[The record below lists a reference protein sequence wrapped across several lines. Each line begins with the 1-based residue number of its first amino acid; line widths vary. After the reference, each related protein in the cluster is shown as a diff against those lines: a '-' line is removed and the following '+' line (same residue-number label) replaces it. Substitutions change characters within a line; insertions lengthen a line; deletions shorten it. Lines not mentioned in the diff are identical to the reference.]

1 MAEQIASTK
10 QLEQKLGFWDLQGSA
25 IGQIIGA
32 GIMSLMPAAIN
43 QTGRSVV
50 FSFLI
55 AAVITCAGAIPYIF
69 LCSCVRLRGGMYT
82 QMGLV
87 AGKFFAG
94 VNVVTSLLGQFG
106 LAMYGLSLA
115 AYIRPLFGWPES
127 SEKWIGLAV
136 LTIFFILN
144 IMGIDAFAKI
154 QNALVVILI
163 GSLIMFGVMGITKV
177 NWGTYFDNS
186 DGYFMMNGALAM
198 CQAAGLLTFA
208 TGGATIIVNFSAEAK
223 NPVRDIPLVIV
234 TSTLFVACMY
244 AILAF
249 VAAGVLPVPEIG
261 NSLVNV
267 ANHILPTPLYYVFII
282 GGAGCALASTLNN
295 QLATSTK
302 PIMAMCD
309 DGWLPQSFA
318 SLNKKKVPVK
328 ILTFFYII
336 GAIFTVSGLS
346 VSTLGNMSLV
356 LGGITSFILAIRVA
370 AIPKL
375 LPEQWARSKFK
386 VSQGVLTIFTII
398 ACAGSLF
405 STYMNASSL
414 FSNMPLLMI
423 NIGFIVAAFA
433 FAAIRGKS
441 PNVNMSI
448 SYDDA

>member
-1 MAEQIASTK
+1 MAEQVSSTK

-43 QTGRSVV
+43 TTGRSVV

-55 AAVITCAGAIPYIF
+55 AAVITCCGAIPYIF
-69 LCSCVRLRGGMYT
+69 LCSCVRLRGGTYT
-82 QMGLV
+82 QMGLM
-87 AGKFFAG
+87 AGKTFAG
-94 VNVVTSLLGQFG
+94 MSTITAMMQFS

-115 AYIRPLFGWPES
+115 AYVRPLFGWPES

-136 LTIFFILN
+136 LTIFYVLN
-144 IMGIDAFAKI
+144 LMGIDAFAKI

-177 NWGTYFDNS
+177 QWGTYFSNE
-186 DGYFMMNGALAM
+186 DGYFMMSGALGM

-208 TGGATIIVNFSAEAK
+208 TGGATVVVNFSAEAK
-223 NPVRDIPLVIV
+223 NPVRDIPLVII

-244 AILAF
+244 AVLAF
-249 VAAGVLPVPEIG
+249 VAAGVLPVPEVG

-302 PIMAMCD
+302 PVMAVCD
-309 DGWLPQSFA
+309 DGWLPRSYA
-318 SLNKKKVPVK
+318 ALNKKKVPYK
-328 ILTFFYII
+328 ILTTFYVI
-336 GAIFTVSGLS
+336 GAVLCLSGLS
-346 VSTLGNMSLV
+346 VSVLGNLSLV
-356 LGGITSFILAIRVA
+356 VGGVTGAIIAIRTA

-386 VSQGVLTIFTII
+386 VSQGVLNIFAFI
-398 ACAGSLF
+398 ALCGSLF

-414 FSNMPLLMI
+414 FSDMPLLI
-423 NIGFIVAAFA
+423 ANIVFIIAGLAFGY
-433 FAAIRGKS
+433 FRGKS
-441 PNVNMSI
+441 PNVEMTV

>member
-55 AAVITCAGAIPYIF
+55 AAVITCCGAIPVIF
-69 LCSCVRLRGGMYT
+69 LCSCVRLRGGTYT
-82 QMGLV
+82 QMGLM
-87 AGKFFAG
+87 AGKTFAG
-94 VNVVTSLLGQFG
+94 MATITSMMQFS

-136 LTIFFILN
+136 LTIFFVLN
-144 IMGIDAFAKI
+144 LMGIDAFAKI

-177 NWGTYFDNS
+177 QWGTYFSNE
-186 DGYFMMNGALAM
+186 DGYFMMEGAMGM

-208 TGGATIIVNFSAEAK
+208 TGGATVVVNFSAEAK
-223 NPVRDIPLVIV
+223 NPVRDIPLVVV
-234 TSTLFVACMY
+234 TSTLFVAVLY

-249 VAAGVLPVPEIG
+249 VAAGVLPVPEVG

-267 ANHILPTPLYYVFII
+267 ANHILPKPLYYVFII

-302 PIMAMCD
+302 PVMAVCD
-309 DGWLPQSFA
+309 DGWLPRSYA
-318 SLNKKKVPVK
+318 ALNKNKVPYK
-328 ILTFFYII
+328 ILTTFYII
-336 GAIFTVSGLS
+336 GAICCVSGLS
-346 VSTLGNMSLV
+346 VSKLGNLSLV
-356 LGGITSFILAIRVA
+356 VGGVTGAIIAVRTA
-370 AIPKL
+370 AIPKI
-375 LPEQWARSKFK
+375 LPEQWARSQFK
-386 VSQGVLTIFTII
+386 VSQGVLNLMAFI
-398 ACAGSLF
+398 ALCGSLF

-414 FSNMPLLMI
+414 FSDMPLLIM
-423 NIGFIVAAFA
+423 NIAFIVGGLAFGY
-433 FAAIRGKS
+433 FRGKS
-441 PNVNMSI
+441 PNVEMTV

>member
-1 MAEQIASTK
+1 MAEASTK

-55 AAVITCAGAIPYIF
+55 AAVITCCGAIPVIF
-69 LCSCVRLRGGMYT
+69 LCSCVRLRGGTYT
-82 QMGLV
+82 QMGLM
-87 AGKFFAG
+87 AGKTFAG
-94 VNVVTSLLGQFG
+94 MATITSMMQFS

-136 LTIFFILN
+136 LTIFFVLN
-144 IMGIDAFAKI
+144 LMGIDAFAKI

-177 NWGTYFDNS
+177 QWGTYFSNE
-186 DGYFMMNGALAM
+186 DGYFMMEGAMGM

-208 TGGATIIVNFSAEAK
+208 TGGATVVVNFSAEAK
-223 NPVRDIPLVIV
+223 NPVRDIPLVVI
-234 TSTLFVACMY
+234 TSTLFVAVLY

-249 VAAGVLPVPEIG
+249 VAAGVLPVPEVG

-267 ANHILPTPLYYVFII
+267 ANHILPKPLYYVFII

-302 PIMAMCD
+302 PVMAVCD
-309 DGWLPQSFA
+309 DGWLPRSYA
-318 SLNKKKVPVK
+318 ALNKNKVPYK
-328 ILTFFYII
+328 ILTTFYII
-336 GAIFTVSGLS
+336 GAICCVSGLS
-346 VSTLGNMSLV
+346 VSKLGNLSLV
-356 LGGITSFILAIRVA
+356 VGGVTGAIIAVRTA
-370 AIPKL
+370 AIPKI
-375 LPEQWARSKFK
+375 LPEQWARSQFK
-386 VSQGVLTIFTII
+386 VSQGLLNLMAFI
-398 ACAGSLF
+398 ALCGSLF

-414 FSNMPLLMI
+414 FSDMPLLIM
-423 NIGFIVAAFA
+423 NIAFIVGGLAFGY
-433 FAAIRGKS
+433 FRGKS
-441 PNVNMSI
+441 PNVEVTV

>member
-32 GIMSLMPAAIN
+32 GIMSLMPAAIA

-55 AAVITCAGAIPYIF
+55 AAVITCCQAIPIIF
-69 LCSCVRLRGGMYT
+69 LCSCVRLRGGTYT
-82 QMGLV
+82 QMGLM
-87 AGKFFAG
+87 AGKTFAG
-94 VNVVTSLLGQFG
+94 MATITSMMQFS

-115 AYIRPLFGWPES
+115 AYVRPLFGWPES

-136 LTIFFILN
+136 LTIFFVLN
-144 IMGIDAFAKI
+144 LMGIDAFAKI

-177 NWGTYFDNS
+177 HWDTYFSNE
-186 DGYFMMNGALAM
+186 DGYFMMQGVMGM

-208 TGGATIIVNFSAEAK
+208 TGGATVVVNFSAEAK
-223 NPVRDIPLVIV
+223 NPVRDIPLVVI
-234 TSTLFVACMY
+234 TSTLFVAVMY

-249 VAAGVLPVPEIG
+249 VAAGILPVPEIG
-261 NSLVNV
+261 NSLVKV
-267 ANHILPTPLYYVFII
+267 ADHILPTPLYYVFII

-302 PIMAMCD
+302 PVMAVCD
-309 DGWLPQSFA
+309 DGWLPRSYA
-318 SLNKKKVPVK
+318 ALNKNKVPYK
-328 ILTFFYII
+328 ILTTFYVI
-336 GAIFTVSGLS
+336 GAVLCLSGLS
-346 VSTLGNMSLV
+346 VSVLGNLSLIV
-356 LGGITSFILAIRVA
+356 GGVTGAIIAVRTA
-370 AIPKL
+370 FIPKI
-375 LPEQWARSKFK
+375 LPEQWAKSKFK
-386 VSQGVLTIFTII
+386 VSQPVLTLLAGI
-398 ACAGSLF
+398 ALAGSLF

-414 FSNMPLLMI
+414 FSDMPLLI
-423 NIGFIVAAFA
+423 ANIAFIVAGLAFGY
-433 FAAIRGKS
+433 FRGKS
-441 PNVNMSI
+441 PNVTMTV

>member
-55 AAVITCAGAIPYIF
+55 AAVITCCGAIPVIF
-69 LCSCVRLRGGMYT
+69 LCSCVRLRGGTYT
-82 QMGLV
+82 QMGLM
-87 AGKFFAG
+87 AGKTFAG
-94 VNVVTSLLGQFG
+94 MATITSMMQFS

-136 LTIFFILN
+136 LTIFFVLN
-144 IMGIDAFAKI
+144 LMGIDAFAKI

-177 NWGTYFDNS
+177 QWGTYFSNE
-186 DGYFMMNGALAM
+186 DGYFMMEGAMGM

-208 TGGATIIVNFSAEAK
+208 TGGATVVVNFSAEAK
-223 NPVRDIPLVIV
+223 NPVRDIPLVVV
-234 TSTLFVACMY
+234 TSTLFVAVLY

-249 VAAGVLPVPEIG
+249 VAAGVLPVPEVG

-267 ANHILPTPLYYVFII
+267 ANHILPKPLYYVFII

-302 PIMAMCD
+302 PVMAVCD
-309 DGWLPQSFA
+309 DGWLPRSYA
-318 SLNKKKVPVK
+318 ALNKNKVPYK
-328 ILTFFYII
+328 ILTTFYII
-336 GAIFTVSGLS
+336 GAICCVSGLS
-346 VSTLGNMSLV
+346 VSKLGNLSLV
-356 LGGITSFILAIRVA
+356 VGGVTGAIIAVRTA
-370 AIPKL
+370 AIPKI
-375 LPEQWARSKFK
+375 LPEQWARSQFK
-386 VSQGVLTIFTII
+386 VSQGLLNLMAFI
-398 ACAGSLF
+398 ALCGSLF

-414 FSNMPLLMI
+414 FSDMPLLIM

>member
-1 MAEQIASTK
+1 MAEASTK

-55 AAVITCAGAIPYIF
+55 AAVITCCGAIPIIF
-69 LCSCVRLRGGMYT
+69 LCSCVRLRGGTYT
-82 QMGLV
+82 QMGLM
-87 AGKFFAG
+87 AGKTFAG
-94 VNVVTSLLGQFG
+94 MATITSMMQFS

-136 LTIFFILN
+136 LTIFFVLN
-144 IMGIDAFAKI
+144 LMGIDAFAKI

-177 NWGTYFDNS
+177 QWGTYFSNE
-186 DGYFMMNGALAM
+186 DGYFMMEGAMGM

-208 TGGATIIVNFSAEAK
+208 TGGATVVVNFSAEAK
-223 NPVRDIPLVIV
+223 NPVRDIPLVVI
-234 TSTLFVACMY
+234 TSTLFVAVLY

-249 VAAGVLPVPEIG
+249 VAAGVLPVPEVG

-267 ANHILPTPLYYVFII
+267 ANHILPKPLYYVFII

-302 PIMAMCD
+302 PVMAVCD
-309 DGWLPQSFA
+309 DGWLPRSYA
-318 SLNKKKVPVK
+318 ALNKNKVPYK
-328 ILTFFYII
+328 ILTTFYII
-336 GAIFTVSGLS
+336 GAICCVSGLS
-346 VSTLGNMSLV
+346 VSKLGNLSLV
-356 LGGITSFILAIRVA
+356 VGGVTGAIIAVRTA
-370 AIPKL
+370 AIPKI
-375 LPEQWARSKFK
+375 LPEQWARSQFK
-386 VSQGVLTIFTII
+386 VSQGLLNLMAFI
-398 ACAGSLF
+398 ALCGSLF

-414 FSNMPLLMI
+414 FSDMPLLIM
-423 NIGFIVAAFA
+423 NIAFIVGGLAFGY
-433 FAAIRGKS
+433 FRGKS
-441 PNVNMSI
+441 PNVEMTV

>member
-1 MAEQIASTK
+1 MAEASTK

-55 AAVITCAGAIPYIF
+55 AAVITCCGAIPIIF
-69 LCSCVRLRGGMYT
+69 LCSCVRLRGGTYT
-82 QMGLV
+82 QMGLM
-87 AGKFFAG
+87 AGKTFAG
-94 VNVVTSLLGQFG
+94 MATITSMMQFS

-136 LTIFFILN
+136 LTIFFVLN
-144 IMGIDAFAKI
+144 LMGIDAFAKI
-154 QNALVVILI
+154 QNTLVVILI

-177 NWGTYFDNS
+177 QWGTYFSNE
-186 DGYFMMNGALAM
+186 DGYFMMEGAMGM

-208 TGGATIIVNFSAEAK
+208 TGGATVVVNFSAEAK
-223 NPVRDIPLVIV
+223 NPVRDIPLVVI
-234 TSTLFVACMY
+234 TSTLFVAVLY

-249 VAAGVLPVPEIG
+249 VAAGVLPVPEVG

-267 ANHILPTPLYYVFII
+267 ANHILPKPLYYVFII

-302 PIMAMCD
+302 PVMAVCD
-309 DGWLPQSFA
+309 DGWLPRSYA
-318 SLNKKKVPVK
+318 ALNKNKVPYK
-328 ILTFFYII
+328 ILTTFYII
-336 GAIFTVSGLS
+336 GAICCVSGLS
-346 VSTLGNMSLV
+346 VSKLGNLSLV
-356 LGGITSFILAIRVA
+356 VGGVTGAIIAVRTA
-370 AIPKL
+370 AIPKI
-375 LPEQWARSKFK
+375 LPEQWARSQFK
-386 VSQGVLTIFTII
+386 VSQGLLNLMAFI
-398 ACAGSLF
+398 ALCGSLF

-414 FSNMPLLMI
+414 FSDMPLLIM
-423 NIGFIVAAFA
+423 NIAFIVGGLAFGY
-433 FAAIRGKS
+433 FRGKS
-441 PNVNMSI
+441 PNVEMTV

>member
-1 MAEQIASTK
+1 MAEASTK

-55 AAVITCAGAIPYIF
+55 AAVITCCGAIPILF
-69 LCSCVRLRGGMYT
+69 LCSCVRLRGGTYT
-82 QMGLV
+82 QMGLM
-87 AGKFFAG
+87 AGKTFAG
-94 VNVVTSLLGQFG
+94 MATITSMMQFS

-136 LTIFFILN
+136 LTIFFVLN
-144 IMGIDAFAKI
+144 LMGIDAFAKI

-177 NWGTYFDNS
+177 QWGTYFSNE
-186 DGYFMMNGALAM
+186 DGYFMMEGAM
-198 CQAAGLLTFA
+198 GVCQAAGLLTFA
-208 TGGATIIVNFSAEAK
+208 TGGATVVVNFSAEAK
-223 NPVRDIPLVIV
+223 NPVRDIPLVVI
-234 TSTLFVACMY
+234 TSTLFVAVLY

-249 VAAGVLPVPEIG
+249 VAAGVLPVPEVG

-267 ANHILPTPLYYVFII
+267 ANHILPKPLYYVFII

-302 PIMAMCD
+302 PVMAVCD
-309 DGWLPQSFA
+309 DGWLPRSYA
-318 SLNKKKVPVK
+318 ALNKNKVPYK
-328 ILTFFYII
+328 ILTTFYII
-336 GAIFTVSGLS
+336 GAICCVSGLS
-346 VSTLGNMSLV
+346 ISKLGNLSLV
-356 LGGITSFILAIRVA
+356 VGGVTGAIIAVRTA
-370 AIPKL
+370 AIPKI
-375 LPEQWARSKFK
+375 LPEQWARSQFK
-386 VSQGVLTIFTII
+386 VSQGLLNLMAFI
-398 ACAGSLF
+398 ALCGSLF

-414 FSNMPLLMI
+414 FSDMPLLIM
-423 NIGFIVAAFA
+423 NIAFIVGGLAFGY
-433 FAAIRGKS
+433 FRGKS
-441 PNVNMSI
+441 PNVEMTV